1 MVYLLVHII
10 KKKQKQQKNIEIA
23 LKVRDSL
30 HFGYTLAHFSTREKV
45 NAKAKFKLN
54 VNVIFFKGSFFQYLV
69 V

>member
-30 HFGYTLAHFSTREKV
+30 HFGYTLAHFSTRKG
-45 NAKAKFKLN
+45 KYKDK
-54 VNVIFFKGSFFQYLV
+54 IQIKRQCHFF
-69 V
+69 